1 MSLRMKL
8 RPSTEICA
16 DCSAPG
22 PEWASVNRGV
32 LICDECCSVHRS
44 LGRHISQVKHLRHS
58 SWSPTLQA
66 MVRQLV
72 TNGANSIWE
81 HSLLDP
87 NQLKTGLR
95 KPNPKDRVHPTKAT
109 FIKAKY
115 QRLAFVPRL
124 PCKDDDTIT
133 VSDLSQQLHSS
144 VRTGNLETCLRLLS
158 LGAHANYFHPERSNT
173 PLHVAANAGQALQV
187 ELLIVHGADPT
198 KSDINGKTPVDY
210 ALEAG
215 FSNIAQRL
223 IEVQFELTDR
233 LTYYLCGR
241 RPDHQNGVHYLIPTM
256 ADSRLDLSDDA
267 NKAKLKLQALSH
279 HLFEELASDV
289 YDEVDRRECDS
300 VWLATQ
306 NHSALVSDTTT
317 VPFLPVNPS
326 FSSTRNQGR
335 QKLALFNAKE
345 FATLIIDILND
356 ARRREQDSNPDLTQG
371 FVESHIFPI
380 EEDAYD
386 HEYDEVPSD
395 EDEEPVDKNS
405 TPENPSQIITKVQI
419 EKGTT
424 TSFVEEDSVPMERY
438 AKLEKALTTANA
450 RVQQLLQV
458 NSTQSHEIQKLQLM
472 VHKLE
477 DENKVLKNQ
486 LSIPNGDSF
495 MTVSDDNVFTAK
507 EDSDEDDHVD
517 IDDITPYESPGSLLR
532 NRSNQP
538 NLHGQTASLDANKS
552 KRVNPYDNV
561 REDQEEQEEERRYL
575 NVEEMREHERMSSS
589 DSPFDEQLDQEAV
602 KLINAADSLVSQA
615 KKDSRVQVSQE
626 NVVQCTEQIT
636 KKIQE
641 LLLSAQAGRHSS
653 FIPCSSNIFTAVN
666 DMADLFPEDPDV
678 DSMRVSLQLMK
689 TSAARLQVECK
700 SAVLPGNTVDM
711 AFLTQQVIQCAYD
724 IAKAAKQ
731 LVTTFSVE

>member
-1 MSLRMKL
+1 MSSRMKL

-58 SWSPTLQA
+58 SWSPTLLA

-72 TNGANSIWE
+72 ANGANSIWE

-87 NQLKTGLR
+87 NQVKTGLR
-95 KPNPKDRVHPTKAT
+95 KPNQKDRVHPTKAT

-133 VSDLSQQLHSS
+133 VADLSQQLHSS

-158 LGAHANYFHPERSNT
+158 LGARANYYYPARNNT

-187 ELLIVHGADPT
+187 ELLIVHGADPS
-198 KSDINGKTPVDY
+198 KPDKNGKTAVDY

-215 FSNIAQRL
+215 FTNIAQRL
-223 IEVQFELTDR
+223 IEVQYELTDR

-241 RPDHQNGVHYLIPTM
+241 RPDHQSGVHYLIPTM

-267 NKAKLKLQALSH
+267 NKAKSKLQALNH

-289 YDEVDRRECDS
+289 YDEIDRRECDS

-306 NHSALVSDTTT
+306 NHSALVKDPTT

-335 QKLALFNAKE
+335 QKLALFNARE

-356 ARRREQDSNPDLTQG
+356 ARRREQDSNPELTQG
-371 FVESHIFPI
+371 FVETHIFPI
-380 EEDAYD
+380 EEDSYD

-395 EDEEPVDKNS
+395 GDEEPVDKNS
-405 TPENPSQIITKVQI
+405 TPENPSQMVTKAQI

-424 TSFVEEDSVPMERY
+424 TSFLEEDSVPMEHY
-438 AKLEKALTTANA
+438 MKVEKAYSTADA

-458 NSTQSHEIQKLQLM
+458 NATQSHEIQKLQLL

-477 DENKVLKNQ
+477 DENKALKKQ
-486 LSIPNGDSF
+486 LGMPNGESL
-495 MTVSDDNVFTAK
+495 TASSDDNVFTAK
-507 EDSDEDDHVD
+507 DDSDEDDHVD
-517 IDDITPYESPGSLLR
+517 IADITPYEAPGSLLR
-532 NRSNQP
+532 NRTAQP
-538 NLHGQTASLDANKS
+538 NLHGQTEVVDANRTK
-552 KRVNPYDNV
+552 KVNPYDNV
-561 REDQEEQEEERRYL
+561 RESQAELGEERRYL
-575 NVEEMREHERMSSS
+575 NVGEMREHERMSSS

-602 KLINAADSLVSQA
+602 KLINEGDILVNQIT
-615 KKDSRVQVSQE
+615 KGYPQPSQE
-626 NVVQCTEQIT
+626 DVVRCTEQIT

-641 LLLSAQAGRHSS
+641 LLLAAQAGRHSC
-653 FIPCSSNIFTAVN
+653 FIPCSSNIFSAVN
-666 DMADLFPEDPDV
+666 DMAKLFPEDPV
-678 DSMRVSLQLMK
+678 VESMRVSLQLMK